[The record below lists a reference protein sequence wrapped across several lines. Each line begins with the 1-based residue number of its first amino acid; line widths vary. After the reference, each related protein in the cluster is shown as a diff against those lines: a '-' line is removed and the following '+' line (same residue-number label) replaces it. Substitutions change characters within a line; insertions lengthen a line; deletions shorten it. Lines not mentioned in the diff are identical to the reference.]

1 MMMTDR
7 GTGRGAGVP
16 SAFVL
21 ALAILAL
28 PPQGSARAGGLR
40 CSIGE
45 VVVENLAAGHS
56 WSLRSLAN
64 LPLVLTNSGDDSAIV
79 RVDPHVPGPD
89 QLRHNAE
96 PVGAASWGYAVPD
109 SFALAPHET
118 KLVDLGL
125 RIPNDTTLCGR
136 TFQIMFWSHTLAT
149 PGNLLAFGL
158 DSRVIFSVAR
168 PESANLTEGAGD
180 LAIMLAPT
188 EIRLPPAA
196 PGRVYQLDDPLRAP
210 LIVRN
215 TSSEPRTV
223 EVNAIRAR
231 DSESRLPAG
240 YGELLDAAKV
250 TLTPQ
255 RFTLAPGEERRITGS
270 VRFPAGVHAPKT
282 PLMCVV
288 SASAVDRPVLTR
300 IYARIVAEAR

>member
-1 MMMTDR
+1 MMMDR
-7 GTGRGAGVP
+7 GTGWGAVVP
-16 SAFVL
+16 SAAGL

-28 PPQGSARAGGLR
+28 SLPGSAHAGGLR

-45 VVVENLAAGHS
+45 VVVQNLAAGHT

-64 LPLVLTNSGDDSAIV
+64 LPLVLTNSGDDSVIV
-79 RVDPHVPGPD
+79 RVDPHVPGKD
-89 QLRHNAE
+89 QLRHDAE

-136 TFQIMFWSHTLAT
+136 TFQVMFWSHTLAT
-149 PGNLLAFGL
+149 PGNMLAYGL

-168 PESANLTEGAGD
+168 PESANITDGGGD
-180 LAIMLAPT
+180 LAIVLAPA
-188 EIRLPPAA
+188 EIRLPPAV
-196 PGRVYQLDDPLRAP
+196 PGRVVQLDDPLRAP

-223 EVNAIRAR
+223 EVSAIRAR

-240 YGELLDAAKV
+240 YGELLDAAQV

-270 VRFPAGVHAPKT
+270 VKFRAGAAMPKT
-282 PLMCVV
+282 PLLCVV
-288 SASAVDRPVLTR
+288 SAAAVDRPVLTR
-300 IYARIVAEAR
+300 IYARIVAEPR